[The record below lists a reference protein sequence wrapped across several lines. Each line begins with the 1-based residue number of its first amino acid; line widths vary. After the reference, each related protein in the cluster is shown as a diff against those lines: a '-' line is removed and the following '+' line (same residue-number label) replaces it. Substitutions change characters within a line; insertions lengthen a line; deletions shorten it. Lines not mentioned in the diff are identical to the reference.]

1 MSKRTNLDITDAACF
16 HIVHNL
22 QHPTSRLTTKSTQ
35 TTMVNAPEKNFSP
48 LPAGSYC
55 KLTKRSTQQSHQANK
70 GKSGLKGRRVRAL
83 GALLS
88 LRSNMK
94 LAVEKPRETHFLSN
108 EEKVQCIEDYVERDT
123 AGASKRVEDAEAAV
137 EQEQDDMTDA
147 EIAGLTST
155 GPK

>member
-1 MSKRTNLDITDAACF
+1 
-16 HIVHNL
+16 
-22 QHPTSRLTTKSTQ
+22 
-35 TTMVNAPEKNFSP
+35 
-48 LPAGSYC
+48 
-55 KLTKRSTQQSHQANK
+55 
-70 GKSGLKGRRVRAL
+70 
-83 GALLS
+83 
-88 LRSNMK
+88 MK